1 MNKKF
6 LIVAFTISITLSGCT
21 TEKRAMLRVTAEKFR
36 DQAVD
41 AITSVKQVY
50 QLNDLPIDPKISRD
64 FVIDQLLT
72 DRRINYGDPLEV
84 DKIITGENQSNNQP
98 SDLDRELDA
107 LQAEY
112 ETAVEIFNNLEDIN
126 YASTKIVAKTA
137 VPARCLTVRMLLLA
151 KQIQEKPPKPNNPQ
165 RVLIALKLQQLRR
178 QYNNANLSSAL
189 PPAEIKRQVAEQIDE
204 WLKVNANEK
213 QIINESIFKLLLV
226 VDTGKK
232 LSQLIDEYPNL
243 SFEVIANRVIKI
255 LGVAANFT
263 GKDYNS
269 TIGKIKSLEQAL
281 KQDKTLKIFM
291 REISL
296 SKINPQQTESQLC
309 QI

>member
-1 MNKKF
+1 
-6 LIVAFTISITLSGCT
+6 
-21 TEKRAMLRVTAEKFR
+21 MLRVTAEKFR

-41 AITSVKQVY
+41 AITSVKQIY
-50 QLNDLPIDPKISRD
+50 QLNDIPIDPQISRD

-72 DRRINYGDPLEV
+72 DRRINYGDPLV
-84 DKIITGENQSNNQP
+84 LDKIITGENQSNNQP
-98 SDLDRELDA
+98 SDFDRELNA

-126 YASTKIVAKTA
+126 YGSTKIVSQTA

-178 QYNNANLSSAL
+178 QYNNPNLSPAL
-189 PPAEIKRQVAEQIDE
+189 PPAEIRSQVAEQIDE

-213 QIINESIFKLLLV
+213 QIINESISKLLLV
-226 VDTGKK
+226 ADTGRK

-255 LGVAANFT
+255 LGVAANLT

-281 KQDKTLKIFM
+281 NQDKTLKIFM

-296 SKINPQQTESQLC
+296 KESNPQQTESQLC